1 MDQLR
6 CMRTFVRVAELGSF
20 TRAAEAL
27 RLSRAVVST
36 QVMELE
42 QHLGCQLMQR
52 TTRKVALTVDGS
64 HYLAQ
69 CRRLLADIEAT
80 DEAMGVSPA
89 GVHGRLRIGVPAA
102 LGRSWL
108 TGALPEFGIRYPA
121 LQIELLLGD
130 DQNAAAEL
138 DLGIRLGAG
147 RGMSLLVRR
156 VLTTRWLTVASPAY
170 LRSRAPPAEPQQ
182 LLEGHR
188 VIGYLEGGAPRAL
201 TFQHGAQRRRVNPP
215 FALAF
220 DSVDAQ
226 IEAAVRGA
234 GIAQVLDVA
243 AAPSLA
249 RGELEPVLSHWSG
262 APVPVSTVR
271 RDSLRDTLKVQALAD
286 FVGELLLEQRRQLEA
301 RSTRD
306 QG

>member
-20 TRAAEAL
+20 TRAADAL

-36 QVMELE
+36 QVLELE

-52 TTRKVALTVDGS
+52 TTRRVALTVDGS

-108 TGALPEFGIRYPA
+108 TAALPEFASRYPA
-121 LQIELLLGD
+121 LQIELLLED
-130 DQNAAAEL
+130 DARSTAEL
-138 DLGIRLGAG
+138 DLGVRLGTTRDA
-147 RGMSLLVRR
+147 SFLVRR
-156 VLTTRWLTVASPAY
+156 VLTTRWVTVAAPAY
-170 LRSRAPPAEPQQ
+170 LRSRSLPSEPQQ
-182 LLEGHR
+182 LLEDHR
-188 VIGYLEGGAPRAL
+188 LVGYLENGAPRAL

-215 FALAF
+215 FAIAF

-234 GIAQVLDVA
+234 GIAQLPDLAVA
-243 AAPSLA
+243 AALA
-249 RGELEPVLSHWSG
+249 RGELATVLPLWSG
-262 APVPVSTVR
+262 APLAVSTVR
-271 RDSLRDTLKVQALAD
+271 RDSLRDALKVQALAD
-286 FVGELLLEQRRQLEA
+286 FVGELLLDQRRQLDA
-301 RSTRD
+301 LSTR
-306 QG
+306 G